1 MAHVQKHAEQVGGRI
16 NGQNWWK
23 RPMEVIVQE
32 AQPQRRYV
40 TNTSV
45 QVTVISCEMMT
56 VISCDMIA
64 GKIIL
69 DFYMRQIIFQHSCN
83 GL

>member
-45 QVTVISCEMMT
+45 QVIIISYEMRTVIRRINLD
-56 VISCDMIA
+56 VI
-64 GKIIL
+64 
-69 DFYMRQIIFQHSCN
+69 DFWIVRVFCFS
-83 GL
+83 